1 MLLGTALLAYG
12 FSLRHAVDTDHIAA
26 WIASVVINC
35 NRDFDNL
42 EVRPAKG

>member
-26 WIASVVINC
+26 WIASVVIYRYKGFN
-35 NRDFDNL
+35 NP

>member
-12 FSLRHAVDTDHIAA
+12 FGLRHAADDIAA
-26 WIASVVINC
+26 WITSVVIYRYKGFN
-35 NRDFDNL
+35 NP